1 MPSTTRFL
9 CCWKARTA
17 ASVFGPKMPST
28 VTLCP
33 RVRSRYCKLG
43 TGCFWSPFFVSGQGL
58 IVPETMSA
66 PFAEVRP
73 ESESVIA
80 HVDTSD
86 RRWASATARSRLTDT
101 DQNGGSPLHASGFG
115 GSGAFATGTSES
127 GASESET
134 AEYGTSGI
142 RYRIGSRRQRTP
154 FGSTH
159 TIAPSSPRRQDQV
172 VKVLSRWCRRQ
183 SSPQLSASVQPPVS
197 YTHLRAHETR
207 HDLVCR
213 LLLEKKKKN

>member
-1 MPSTTRFL
+1 MPSTTRFF

-66 PFAEVRP
+66 PFTEARP

-86 RRWASATARSRLTDT
+86 SRWASATARSRLTDT
-101 DQNGGSPLHASGFG
+101 DQNGGSPLQASGFG
-115 GSGAFATGTSES
+115 GSGAFATGTS
-127 GASESET
+127 ASETSDSET
-134 AEYGTSGI
+134 SGSGTSGI
-142 RYRIGSRRQRTP
+142 RYRIGSRSQRIP
-154 FGSTH
+154 FGSIH
-159 TIAPSSPRRQDQV
+159 SIAPSAPRRQDQV
-172 VKVLSRWCRRQ
+172 
-183 SSPQLSASVQPPVS
+183 VS
-197 YTHLRAHETR
+197 YTHLRAHETPE
-207 HDLVCR
+207 HLVCR
-213 LLLEKKKKN
+213 LLLEKKKKKTEKNHITQTKLKQKKKRKITRTS

>member
-1 MPSTTRFL
+1 MPSTARFS

-66 PFAEVRP
+66 PFTEARP

-86 RRWASATARSRLTDT
+86 SRWASATARSRLTDT
-101 DQNGGSPLHASGFG
+101 DQNGGSPLQASGFG
-115 GSGAFATGTSES
+115 GSGAFATGTS
-127 GASESET
+127 ASETSDP
-134 AEYGTSGI
+134 GTSGI

-154 FGSTH
+154 FGSIH
-159 TIAPSSPRRQDQV
+159 SIAPSSPRRQDQA

-183 SSPQLSASVQPPVS
+183 SSPQLSASVQPPES
-197 YTHLRAHETR
+197 WGRLWSASQNQTAAPQLGNCLLYTSPS
-207 HDLVCR
+207 
-213 LLLEKKKKN
+213 